1 MKKFVTLLLV
11 VVMSIGSLLGLTA
24 CGKKDDD
31 TNKGDVVWNL
41 QTIYAQAQDLGYNG
55 TLEEFLATVKGA
67 TGEKGEK
74 GEKGEQGLPGQM
86 GLPGMNGKD
95 GVGIANVK
103 LDEDGHL
110 LVVLTDKTEIDL
122 GKITDGKETLEEQL
136 YAAIAGAKIGG
147 MTFTGEVLMRADSI
161 EDLMSIIT
169 LGGAFSFGED
179 GVNADVQILDVLP
192 YDGMMDAYY
201 GAMFIRESGIY
212 GGEYYFENGLVADPV
227 LPDGGADV
235 LNGTEDGA
243 ADETLPEEVVPYQ
256 NIEEY
261 LTAIENGD
269 EALKL
274 VDNDMFGNII
284 NVIGELLSVK
294 IATKGIV
301 NLPRVLGGK
310 ATAQKDGTYTLEY
323 DLMEEINDILDFIS
337 YLAETIDADK
347 TMTVSELVELEEV
360 KTVLQNLLY
369 GATAQELKD
378 FIVLRNGNS
387 EEFAATLPNV
397 NKVVLGTDGTEET
410 VMMTAYEYL
419 LAYLGDKDEETEVA
433 IGDAI
438 VYDMI
443 LGAISEG
450 IPAELLPSLEIR
462 WNCIRVALEER
473 ILSEFPLGFGVKF
486 FFDEEQTLTGM
497 KVVLSITRYD
507 DYYKSVRGIQDY
519 TEINLTFKFTEKAP
533 ELIDLSK
540 AKYVESVKWTEK
552 TYTDVLN
559 ATTEKYETN
568 FAYKYDNK
576 NLTQMKFN
584 PATCEG
590 YVLTDATAIT
600 GTYINFIKGESLE
613 ITDENRETLTAG
625 LANAVDGYWYSGNS
639 ADGYNVYYIED
650 LVNNEGKFVSKAY
663 AVTIG
668 AESATTATEALEN
681 LDVTGCSLR
690 SIGTEKVDYQISMT
704 MKNNVLSYEIY
715 YLNDDGTQ
723 KIVLHSG
730 TITFTGSA
738 ADIDDYISNS
748 YKYCYYVTDSV
759 KYVNL
764 NVDYEDGI
772 VDVYARYYG
781 NAGFV
786 KIELEYEL
794 IYKPIVE
801 EPVDSNVAA

>member
-11 VVMSIGSLLGLTA
+11 VVMGIGSLLGLTA

-31 TNKGDVVWNL
+31 SNKGEVVWNL
-41 QTIYAQAQDLGYNG
+41 QTIYAQAQELGYNG

-67 TGEKGEK
+67 TGEK

-169 LGGAFSFGED
+169 LDGAFSFGED
-179 GVNADVQILDVLP
+179 GVNADVQVLNAVP
-192 YDGMMDAYY
+192 YDGILEAYY

-227 LPDGGADV
+227 LPEGGADV
-235 LNGTEDGA
+235 LDGTEDGSSE
-243 ADETLPEEVVPYQ
+243 ETLPEDPVSYQ

-261 LTAIENGD
+261 LAAIGNGD
-269 EALKL
+269 EALYHIY
-274 VDNDMFGNII
+274 NNIFSNII

-294 IATKGIV
+294 VTAKGIV

-323 DLMEEINDILDFIS
+323 DLMEEINDILDLIS
-337 YLAETIDADK
+337 YLAETIDANK

-369 GATAQELKD
+369 GTTAQELKD
-378 FIVLRNGNS
+378 FIVLRNGIN
-387 EEFAATLPNV
+387 EEYAATLPNV
-397 NKVVLGTDGTEET
+397 NKVVIDTDGSEKT

-419 LAYLGDKDEETEVA
+419 LAYLGDKDEVTEVA

-438 VYDMI
+438 VYDML
-443 LGAISEG
+443 LGMISEG

-462 WNCIRVALEER
+462 WNIIRVALEEI

-507 DYYKSVRGIQDY
+507 DYYKSARGIQDY
-519 TEINLTFKFTEKAP
+519 TEINVTFKFTETAP

-540 AKYVESVKWTEK
+540 AQYVESVKWTEK
-552 TYTDVLN
+552 NYTGVIN

-568 FAYKYDNK
+568 LAYKYNNN

-639 ADGYNVYYIED
+639 TDGYNVYYIED
-650 LVNNEGKFVSKAY
+650 IVNSEGKFVSKAY

-668 AESATTATEALEN
+668 AESATTATVALEN
-681 LDVTGCSLR
+681 LDVTGCSLK
-690 SIGTEKVDYQISMT
+690 SIGKEKVDYQISMT
-704 MKNNVLSYEIY
+704 MKDNVLSYEIY
-715 YLNDDGTQ
+715 YSNDDGTQ
-723 KIVLHSG
+723 KIVLLSG
-730 TITFTGSA
+730 TITLTGSV
-738 ADIDDYISNS
+738 DDLDDYINNS
-748 YKYCYYVTDSV
+748 YKSCYYVTDT
-759 KYVNL
+759 VNGVSL
-764 NVDYEDGI
+764 KAYYEDGI
-772 VDVYARYYG
+772 VNVCAIYG
-781 NAGFV
+781 SNMNYV
-786 KIELEYEL
+786 ETELEYEL
-794 IYKPIVE
+794 VYKPIVE
-801 EPVDSNVAA
+801 ESVDSDVAA